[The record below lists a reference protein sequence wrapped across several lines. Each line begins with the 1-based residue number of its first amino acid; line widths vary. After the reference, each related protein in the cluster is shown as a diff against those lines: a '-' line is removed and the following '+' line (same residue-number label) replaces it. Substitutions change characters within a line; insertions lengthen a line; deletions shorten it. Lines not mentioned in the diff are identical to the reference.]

1 MATYPPV
8 APTLTA
14 VAPTYNAANATDIIA
29 PTLAGARYLIHIKN
43 AAGSGTFTMV
53 IDDPT
58 SVGAAGAT
66 TPQNPDVTISVGFGT
81 ERAFLIDATRFRDAS
96 GNINLVNATTT
107 SVTYAIWGPF

>member
-1 MATYPPV
+1 MATYAPV
-8 APTLTA
+8 APSLTA
-14 VAPTYNAANATDIIA
+14 VAPTYNAATATDVIA
-29 PTLAGARYLIHIKN
+29 PTLPGSRYLVHIKN

-58 SVGAAGAT
+58 SIGAAGAT

-81 ERAFLIDATRFRDAS
+81 ERVFMFDASRFRDAT
-96 GNINLVNATTT
+96 GNINLVNGTIT